1 MIRDEIARNAVDE
14 LLALAKSAYLP
25 FEERSA

>member
-1 MIRDEIARNAVDE
+1 MIRDEIARMAEEAVDR
-14 LLALAKSAYLP
+14 AKSAYLP

>member
-1 MIRDEIARNAVDE
+1 MIRDEIARMVDE
-14 LLALAKSAYLP
+14 LFALAKSAYLP

>member
-1 MIRDEIARNAVDE
+1 MIRDEIARMVEEAVDR
-14 LLALAKSAYLP
+14 AKSDELP

>member
-1 MIRDEIARNAVDE
+1 MIRDEIARMVEE
-14 LLALAKSAYLP
+14 LLRIAKSAYLP